1 LAKRELEE
9 NLSRAQEDKTR
20 TAQEIVE
27 IENELTSTMAA
38 IKTLG
43 LVTLK
48 LEGELEQSWELV
60 KKTSAAEDI
69 PKNKQEVK

>member
-1 LAKRELEE
+1 MAKRELEE